1 MSSSNFSSTGLYL
14 VTKEEDLDRIAV
26 ERCLEGDS
34 EAFGE
39 LITRYQRPVFN
50 TVLHMVGNT
59 EDAREVCQQA
69 FMKAYEH
76 LASYDRDRKFF
87 SWIYRVAVNE
97 SINWLK
103 AKRPHEEL
111 DEHLEHPRA
120 NPAQQFEELE
130 VWRDLHEEILKLE
143 PNYRAVVILRHFV
156 HFTYDEIADILKIPE
171 KTVKSRLFTA
181 RQMLR
186 EALEARGHGN

>member
-1 MSSSNFSSTGLYL
+1 MTYSNFSATDLYL
-14 VTKEEDLDRIAV
+14 VKEEDLDRIAV

-34 EAFGE
+34 DAFGL
-39 LITRYQRPVFN
+39 LIERYQRPVFN
-50 TVLHMVGNT
+50 TVLHMVGDA

-69 FMKAYEH
+69 FMKAFEH
-76 LASYDRDRKFF
+76 LSSYDRNRKFF

-103 AKRPHEEL
+103 ARRPHVEL
-111 DEHLEHPRA
+111 DESLEHPRA
-120 NPAQQFEELE
+120 NPAREFEELE
-130 VWRDLHEEILKLE
+130 EWRHLHEAILELE

-156 HFTYDEIADILKIPE
+156 HFTYEEIADILKLPE

-181 RQMLR
+181 RQLLR
-186 EALEARGHGN
+186 EALEAKGHGHQ

>member
-1 MSSSNFSSTGLYL
+1 MSYSNFSANDLYL
-14 VTKEEDLDRIAV
+14 VKKEEDLDRIAV

-34 EAFGE
+34 DAFGE
-39 LITRYQRPVFN
+39 LVTRYQRPVFN
-50 TVLHMVGNT
+50 TVLHMVGDA

-69 FMKAYEH
+69 FMKAFEH

-103 AKRPHEEL
+103 ARRPHEEL
-111 DEHLEHPRA
+111 DERIEHPRA
-120 NPAQQFEELE
+120 NPAEEFETLE
-130 VWRDLHEEILKLE
+130 EWRDLHEAVLALE

-156 HFTYDEIADILKIPE
+156 HFTYDEIAAILKIPE

-181 RQMLR
+181 RQLLR
-186 EALEARGHGN
+186 EALEEKGHGN

>member
-1 MSSSNFSSTGLYL
+1 MSYSNFSPSDLYL
-14 VTKEEDLDRIAV
+14 VKEEDLDRAAV

-34 EAFGE
+34 DAFGE

-50 TVLHMVGNT
+50 TVLHMVGDA

-97 SINWLK
+97 SINWIK
-103 AKRPHEEL
+103 ARRPHEEL
-111 DEHLEHPRA
+111 DESFEHPRA
-120 NPAQQFEELE
+120 NPAREFEELE
-130 VWRDLHEEILKLE
+130 QWRHLHEAILELE

-156 HFTYDEIADILKIPE
+156 HFSYDEIASILKVPE

-181 RQMLR
+181 RQLLR
-186 EALEARGHGN
+186 EALEAKGHARN

>member
-1 MSSSNFSSTGLYL
+1 MSYSNFSSSELYL
-14 VTKEEDLDRIAV
+14 MKEEDLDRIAV

-34 EAFGE
+34 DAFGE

-69 FMKAYEH
+69 FMKAFEH

-97 SINWLK
+97 SINWIK
-103 AKRPHEEL
+103 ARRPHEEL
-111 DEHLEHPRA
+111 DESFEHPRA
-120 NPAQQFEELE
+120 NPAKEFEELE
-130 VWRDLHEEILKLE
+130 EWRHLHEAILELE

-156 HFTYDEIADILKIPE
+156 HFSYDEIAAILKLPE

-181 RQMLR
+181 RQQLR
-186 EALEARGHGN
+186 EALEAKGHAH

>member
-1 MSSSNFSSTGLYL
+1 MSYSNFSSSELYL
-14 VTKEEDLDRIAV
+14 MKEEDLDRIAV

-50 TVLHMVGNT
+50 TVLHMVGDT

-69 FMKAYEH
+69 FMKAFVH
-76 LASYDRDRKFF
+76 LASFDRDRKFF

-97 SINWLK
+97 SINFIK
-103 AKRPHEEL
+103 ARRPHEEL
-111 DEHLEHPRA
+111 DESYEHPRA
-120 NPAQQFEELE
+120 NPAKEFEELE
-130 VWRDLHEEILKLE
+130 EWRHLHEAILELE

-156 HFTYDEIADILKIPE
+156 HFSYDEIAAILKLPE

-181 RQMLR
+181 RQQLR
-186 EALEARGHGN
+186 EALEARGHAHQ

>member
-1 MSSSNFSSTGLYL
+1 MSYSNFSSSELYL
-14 VTKEEDLDRIAV
+14 MKEEDLDRIAV

-34 EAFGE
+34 DAFGE

-69 FMKAYEH
+69 FMKAFEH
-76 LASYDRDRKFF
+76 LDTYDRDRKFF

-97 SINWLK
+97 SINWIK
-103 AKRPHEEL
+103 ARRPHEEL
-111 DEHLEHPRA
+111 DESLEHPRA
-120 NPAQQFEELE
+120 NPAREFEELE
-130 VWRDLHEEILKLE
+130 QWRHLHEAILDLE

-156 HFTYDEIADILKIPE
+156 HFSYDEIAAILKLPE

-181 RQMLR
+181 RQQLR
-186 EALEARGHGN
+186 EALEAKGHGHQ